1 MFASLEDMEL
11 FKIKTMTSQNN
22 SLIVKQMKESNY

>member
-1 MFASLEDMEL
+1 MFASLEDMKL
-11 FKIKTMTSQNN
+11 FKINTMTSQNN

>member
-1 MFASLEDMEL
+1 MFDSLEDMKL
-11 FKIKTMTSQNN
+11 FKINTMTSQNN